1 VGRPWLSQTSC
12 GLDRADLL
20 WFGQRRAGV
29 VLPKV
34 GATRQR
40 LKPRIGVYSDWLAG
54 PSLVREPS
62 QSGRPW
68 SLPPSRLRGWGR
80 PSASPT
86 HSTEN
91 DNAAGS
97 WPWPRALLDIAAA
110 MQAMRRQLSGLPAA
124 KAVANAQ
131 CGFERHCRFHGQL
144 LQFVSVAV
152 QKQDMPES
160 CSD

>member
-80 PSASPT
+80 PPVLLILQRT
-86 HSTEN
+86 TP
-91 DNAAGS
+91 AAGS

-110 MQAMRRQLSGLPAA
+110 MQALRRWST
-124 KAVANAQ
+124 
-131 CGFERHCRFHGQL
+131 
-144 LQFVSVAV
+144 S
-152 QKQDMPES
+152 
-160 CSD
+160 

>member
-40 LKPRIGVYSDWLAG
+40 LKLRIGLYSDWLAG

-68 SLPPSRLRGWGR
+68 SLLL
-80 PSASPT
+80 AVC
-86 HSTEN
+86 
-91 DNAAGS
+91 AAGA
-97 WPWPRALLDIAAA
+97 ALH
-110 MQAMRRQLSGLPAA
+110 QSCSFYR
-124 KAVANAQ
+124 
-131 CGFERHCRFHGQL
+131 ERHRSREVALAEGFTRHCGGDAGYAPGTASDGDNCYDHDAWL
-144 LQFVSVAV
+144 LVAR
-152 QKQDMPES
+152 S
-160 CSD
+160 L